1 MKKKINLQFLI
12 MSVTAIILTLVIST
26 LVSYE
31 VLKDEVME
39 DLHTY
44 ARVLVETVLFQTW
57 IIFPMTQR
65 KTGFA

>member
-39 DLHTY
+39 DLPGCWL
-44 ARVLVETVLFQTW
+44 RRVLFQTW
-57 IIFPMTQR
+57 IIFPMMQR

>member
-44 ARVLVETVLFQTW
+44 ARVLRRVLFQTW

>member
-44 ARVLVETVLFQTW
+44 ARVLVYTVAF
-57 IIFPMTQR
+57 
-65 KTGFA
+65 